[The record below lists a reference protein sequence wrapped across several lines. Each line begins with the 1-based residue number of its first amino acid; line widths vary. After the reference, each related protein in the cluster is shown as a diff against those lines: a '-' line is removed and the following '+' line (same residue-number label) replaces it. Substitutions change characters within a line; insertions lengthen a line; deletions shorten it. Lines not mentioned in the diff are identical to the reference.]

1 MSSSSHSSSSHSS
14 TAIDEKL
21 AHLSLAKDSDVID
34 SEFDFGTFDGIFDYL
49 SQRERPRLSP
59 LREPYEPDLRDK
71 IEALSKAA
79 PAVRAALHVLNDDLQ
94 FALDNYCLAKR
105 DVTPLPDRTCSLLSA
120 IIHRRSKLYLE
131 SEQMW
136 KTIKHPLLNELYR
149 DHGGPVKFQNAIEGA
164 DGKRVSEARRAP
176 LEQAQFEEM
185 KTIAKWAA
193 KNSGPGK
200 GAKQ

>member
-1 MSSSSHSSSSHSS
+1 MSPLSHSSSSSSHSDSGSS
-14 TAIDEKL
+14 TPVDEKL
-21 AHLSLAKDSDVID
+21 ARLSLAKDVID

-79 PAVRAALHVLNDDLQ
+79 PAVRAVRARQL
-94 FALDNYCLAKR
+94 
-105 DVTPLPDRTCSLLSA
+105 LPREA
-120 IIHRRSKLYLE
+120 RRYSPAR
-131 SEQMW
+131 QNMW
-136 KTIKHPLLNELYR
+136 KTMKHPLLNELYR
-149 DHGGPVKFQNAIEGA
+149 DHGGPIKFQNAIEGA
-164 DGKRVSEARRAP
+164 DGKRVSEVRRAP

-193 KNSGPGK
+193 KNFVPGK
-200 GAKQ
+200 GGK